1 MSRLSWCP
9 MNPAIEI
16 EERVRYSETDQ
27 MGVAHNKSYFEWFEI
42 GRTEFCRQ
50 RGVSYKEIEAQGAYL
65 AVVEAFCKY
74 RRPLRY
80 DEVFTI
86 RVSLREITPKK
97 TVFDYELLTREGRN
111 LIASGYTVH
120 IVTNTKGE
128 VSTMPEQVLKKIGGE
143 KVRRERVRSDNPS
156 S

>member
-1 MSRLSWCP
+1 

-50 RGVSYKEIEAQGAYL
+50 RGISYKQIETLGFYL
-65 AVVEAFCKY
+65 VVVEAFCKY

-80 DEVFTI
+80 DDVFVI
-86 RVSLREITPKK
+86 HVSLREVMPKK
-97 TVFDYELLTREGRN
+97 TVFDYELLTREGRK

-120 IVTNTKGE
+120 IVTNAKGE
-128 VSTMPEQVLKKIGGE
+128 VSAMPDQVLKKISGE
-143 KVRRERVRSDNPS
+143 KTAARAGQAR
-156 S
+156 